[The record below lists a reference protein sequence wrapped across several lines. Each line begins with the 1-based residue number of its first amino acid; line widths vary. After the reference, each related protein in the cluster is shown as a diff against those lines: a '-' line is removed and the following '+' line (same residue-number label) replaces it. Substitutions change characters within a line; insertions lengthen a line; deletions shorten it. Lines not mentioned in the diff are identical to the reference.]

1 MTTLTG
7 RMVME
12 QPAAATTRRRFSS
25 AEQLFDPWVIFLV
38 GALMTI
44 GVVMVYSASVTLAGA
59 SFSVEALW
67 DSPLKQSIFALAGF
81 FAMLFA
87 AHLDYRLFAWTRA
100 SKAWVI
106 GAILLTAVSLTCL
119 GLLIPDSNTTRLASQ
134 RALTIRA
141 GGLAISFQPAEFAKL
156 ALVICVSSVLTRP
169 AALGAGRTPG
179 APGMLQ
185 FRAGF
190 LPAVVIGGIL
200 VGLTG
205 IADFGTAALMGV
217 VFFSLLI
224 VGRARWSQLGLVILA
239 GCAAAAVLVIIE
251 PYRVKRLLTFAGKE
265 ADPLGSAYQVTQ
277 SLIAIGSGGWWGR
290 GLGAGVQKYG
300 YLPQDNNDFIMAII
314 CEELGFVGGAVV
326 VLLFVALLLRGWV
339 ISSRAGDEFGRLVAI
354 GVVLTICIQA
364 AFNIG
369 VVTQSLPTKGISL
382 PFVSAGGSGVIFLGM
397 AAGLLASIGRTR
409 MKE

>member
-7 RMVME
+7 RIAME
-12 QPAAATTRRRFSS
+12 RPAGATHSRGIVT
-25 AEQLFDPWVIFLV
+25 EQLFDPWVIFVV

-59 SFSVEALW
+59 SFSLEALW
-67 DSPLKQSIFALAGF
+67 DSPLKQSIFALVGF

-87 AHLDYRLFAWTRA
+87 AHLDYRIFAMTRS

-106 GAILLTAVSLTCL
+106 GAILLFAVSLTCM
-119 GLLIPDSNTTRLASQ
+119 GLLIPDANTTRLASQ

-141 GGLAISFQPAEFAKL
+141 GGFSISFQPAEFAKL
-156 ALVICVSSVLTRP
+156 ALVICVSAVLTRP
-169 AALGAGRTPG
+169 GALGGGRAPGSPG
-179 APGMLQ
+179 ALQ
-185 FRAGF
+185 FWQGF
-190 LPAVVIGGIL
+190 APAVAIGGIL

-265 ADPLGSAYQVTQ
+265 SDPLGSAYQVTQ

-326 VLLFVALLLRGWV
+326 VFLFLAMLMRGWL
-339 ISSRAGDEFGRLVAI
+339 ISSRAGDEFGRLMAI
-354 GVVLTICIQA
+354 GVTLTICVQA

-382 PFVSAGGSGVIFLGM
+382 PFVSAGGSGV
-397 AAGLLASIGRTR
+397 
-409 MKE
+409 